1 MDNND
6 QSNLYIKEYNLSTLY
21 LLKNLIYAHVIIS
34 LDGI

>member
-6 QSNLYIKEYNLSTLY
+6 QSNLYIKEYDLSTS
-21 LLKNLIYAHVIIS
+21 LKNLKYAHVIIS